1 MSAPTDGGPAFPNA
15 QRLFD
20 DDTQSWVVNS
30 VGGMTLRDWFAGK
43 APAQEIESMI
53 PVTVGECAKFI
64 GMDAADY
71 IGGEYWQKV
80 LAKARYQWADAMLA
94 ERAK

>member
-1 MSAPTDGGPAFPNA
+1 MNEKDGGPAYPSEYSLRTN
-15 QRLFD
+15 Q
-20 DDTQSWVVNS
+20 
-30 VGGMTLRDWFAGK
+30 GMTLRDWFAGK

-71 IGGEYWQKV
+71 IGGEYWQEV